1 MTTAYTNIDRA
12 ALETDVAADLA
23 RWANLLVD
31 VLAQVEHTPITA
43 DLVCSSDH
51 DARLYNSLTELGEH
65 GGHVDVEQLHAALP
79 ILLRPLLGAPD
90 AGCPRLTDL
99 LTAAIE
105 LIDRADAAWAIT
117 TATGGAEPDH
127 PNRIGGNVGAHLQFA
142 ASVLRQAATEIQERT
157 KA

>member
-1 MTTAYTNIDRA
+1 MITAYTDIDRA
-12 ALETDVAADLA
+12 ALETDVATDLA
-23 RWANLLVD
+23 QWANLLVE
-31 VLAQVEHTPITA
+31 VLAQVEHTPVTA

-65 GGHVDVEQLHAALP
+65 GGRIDAGQLHAALP
-79 ILLRPLLGAPD
+79 ILLRPLLGAPA
-90 AGCPRLTDL
+90 AGYPRLTDL
-99 LTAAIE
+99 LAAALE
-105 LIDRADAAWAIT
+105 LITRADAAWAIT

-127 PNRIGGNVGAHLQFA
+127 PDRIGGNVGAHLQFA